1 MKKILIFSLAY
12 YPKHVGGAEV
22 AIKEITDRIT
32 SEEISFDMVA
42 LRFDST
48 LPKFERIGNVNV
60 FRIGFSV
67 KNPSMGDLMKFPL
80 VLNKY
85 LFPFL
90 GFLKARTLHKK
101 NSYDGIWA
109 MMANYAG
116 FATLF
121 FKMKYSNVPYLL
133 TLQEG
138 DPIEYIKHRVRLVYA
153 LFEKI
158 FTRADLVQTI
168 SCYLADFAR
177 DMGYRGPLEI
187 VPNAVNVKHFSREY
201 SKEELF
207 AFKQKLGKQTDEIFL
222 ITTSRLVKKNAI
234 DEVIRA
240 LPLLPHK
247 VIFLVLGIGPDEDS
261 LRALADSLKVSDRV
275 KFLRQISHEEMP
287 KYLKVSDIFIRPSRS
302 EGLGNSFLEA
312 MAAEIPIIA
321 TSVGGIPDFLFDP
334 EKNPDHESTGLFVNV
349 DDPQS
354 IARQVKRL
362 VNDGVLRARL
372 VMNAKKLVTEKYDWN
387 LIARDMK
394 EKVFDKLLNYKSD
407 SMTERQR

>member
-1 MKKILIFSLAY
+1 MKRILIFSVAY
-12 YPKHVGGAEV
+12 YPNFVGGAEV
-22 AIKEITDRIT
+22 AIKEITDRIA
-32 SEEISFDMVA
+32 SEEISFDMIT

-48 LPKFERIGNVNV
+48 IPKFERIGNVNV
-60 FRIGFSV
+60 YRIGFAT
-67 KNPSMGDLMKFPL
+67 KNPSMEALVKFPL

-85 LFPFL
+85 LFPFF

-101 NSYDGIWA
+101 NPYDGTWA

-116 FATLF
+116 FGALF
-121 FKMKYSNVPYLL
+121 FKMKYPNVPYLL

-138 DPIEYIKHRVRLVYA
+138 DPIEYIKQRVQLVYA

-158 FTRADLVQTI
+158 FTRADFVQTI
-168 SCYLADFAR
+168 SHYLADFAR
-177 DMGYRGPLEI
+177 EMRYAGPLEV
-187 VPNAVNVKHFSREY
+187 VPNAVNVAHFSQEY
-201 SKEELF
+201 SVQELF
-207 AFKQKLGKQTDEIFL
+207 ALKQKLGKQSDEIFL

-240 LPLLPHK
+240 LPLLSPR
-247 VIFLVLGIGPDEDS
+247 VTFLILGIGPNEAS

-312 MAAEIPIIA
+312 MAVGIPVIA
-321 TSVGGIPDFLFDP
+321 THVGGIPDFLFDP
-334 EKNPDHESTGLFVNV
+334 EKNPDHEPTGLFCEV

-354 IARQVKRL
+354 IARQVKRIIDD
-362 VNDGVLRARL
+362 NALRLRL
-372 VMNAKKLVTEKYDWN
+372 VTNGKKLVTEKYDWA
-387 LIARDMK
+387 LIVRTMK
-394 EKVFDKLLNYKSD
+394 EKVFDKLLNL
-407 SMTERQR
+407 R

>member
-1 MKKILIFSLAY
+1 MKRILIFSLAY

-22 AIKEITDRIT
+22 AIKEITDRIA
-32 SEEISFDMVA
+32 SEEISFDMIT

-60 FRIGFSV
+60 YRIGFST
-67 KNPSMGDLMKFPL
+67 KNPSMGNLVIFPL

-85 LFPFL
+85 LFPFI

-116 FATLF
+116 FGALF
-121 FKMKYSNVPYLL
+121 FKKKYPHVPYLL

-138 DPIEYIKHRVRLVYA
+138 DPIEYIKQRVRLVYA
-153 LFEKI
+153 LFEQI
-158 FTRADLVQTI
+158 FTRADLVQAI
-168 SCYLADFAR
+168 SHYLADFAR
-177 DMGYRGPLEI
+177 DMGYRGPLEV
-187 VPNAVNVKHFSREY
+187 VPNAVNVAHFSQEY
-201 SKEELF
+201 SVEELF
-207 AFKQKLGKQTDEIFL
+207 AFKQKLGKQSDEIFL

-240 LPLLPHK
+240 LPLLSPS
-247 VIFLVLGIGPDEDS
+247 VTFLVLGIGPDEVS
-261 LRALADSLKVSDRV
+261 LRALADSLKVSGRV

-312 MAAEIPIIA
+312 MAAGIPVIA
-321 TSVGGIPDFLFDP
+321 TPVGGIPDFLFDP
-334 EKNPDHESTGLFVNV
+334 EKNLDHEPTGLFCDV
-349 DDPQS
+349 DDPRS

-362 VNDGVLRARL
+362 VDDEVLRTRL
-372 VMNAKKLVTEKYDWN
+372 VMNGKKLVTEKYDWN
-387 LIARDMK
+387 ITAHDMK
-394 EKVFDKLLNYKSD
+394 EKVFDKLLNHKSAGI
-407 SMTERQR
+407 SE